1 MFFEYRYAGKSH
13 VYRGAD
19 LDYVRGDRD
28 KLSGTPTDNEKYIA
42 ACARQAF
49 ARIRKETHRTYM
61 HGVLKT
67 LPRPSPSS

>member
-28 KLSGTPTDNEKYIA
+28 KLSGTPTDN
-42 ACARQAF
+42 
-49 ARIRKETHRTYM
+49 
-61 HGVLKT
+61 
-67 LPRPSPSS
+67 